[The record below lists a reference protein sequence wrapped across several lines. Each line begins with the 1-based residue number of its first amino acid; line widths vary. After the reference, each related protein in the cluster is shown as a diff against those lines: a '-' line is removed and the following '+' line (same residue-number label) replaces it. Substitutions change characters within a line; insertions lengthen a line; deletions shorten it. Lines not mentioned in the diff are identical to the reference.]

1 MSTKSGYADHDPESV
16 ERDAPTEQF
25 PTSVAP
31 DAPTEQLPAS
41 VAPKAPTEQ
50 FRAGVPPAPPATE
63 SGVMPALLTAAS
75 SDRCGSCGAQL
86 APDQRYC
93 VVCGERRGRA
103 RFAGAM
109 FGPSAST
116 AAAPEADA
124 HLSGSAVRGSRFPPG
139 ATLIAGV
146 LTLLVAMGLGILI
159 GHDTA
164 SRSQVASK
172 QQPISLTVNGGGA
185 LGAGSGLGTTGASSS
200 SPSSRSTP
208 SSSSA
213 ASKAAAKPASTAAQA
228 KGAQAAVTKGAQAA
242 QTVLGGGSV
251 KTAAP
256 TVQQGGAC
264 TPGSAGCTGKKF
276 TGNFFG
282 G

>member
-1 MSTKSGYADHDPESV
+1 MSTMSGYADHDPESA

-31 DAPTEQLPAS
+31 DAPTEQFQA
-41 VAPKAPTEQ
+41 AE
-50 FRAGVPPAPPATE
+50 PPAPAATE

-75 SDRCGSCGAQL
+75 SDRCGNCGAQL

-109 FGPSAST
+109 FGPSAAA
-116 AAAPEADA
+116 AAAPDPDV
-124 HLSGSAVRGSRFPPG
+124 HLSGSAVRGPRFPPG
-139 ATLIAGV
+139 TTLIAGI
-146 LTLLVAMGLGILI
+146 LTLLIAMGLGILI

-164 SRSQVASK
+164 SKSQVASK
-172 QQPISLTVNGGGA
+172 QQPLNITVNGGGA
-185 LGAGSGLGTTGASSS
+185 LGAGSGLGTTGAASSGSGSSS
-200 SPSSRSTP
+200 TSTP
-208 SSSSA
+208 STSSA
-213 ASKAAAKPASTAAQA
+213 ASKAAAKPASAAAQA